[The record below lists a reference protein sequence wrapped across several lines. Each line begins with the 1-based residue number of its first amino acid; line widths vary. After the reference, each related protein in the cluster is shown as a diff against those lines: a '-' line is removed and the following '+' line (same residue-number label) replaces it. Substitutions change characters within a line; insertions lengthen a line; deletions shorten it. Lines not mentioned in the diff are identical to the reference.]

1 MDRTLVEE
9 TGLVI
14 TQDQVLYQV
23 LQVWAEDLKAPFLWR
38 NMWLSVEQYD
48 TISELVYFSS
58 FSFFFKKQTK
68 KKSTLSKLHLKA
80 C

>member
-14 TQDQVLYQV
+14 TQVHVLDHV

-38 NMWLSVEQYD
+38 NM
-48 TISELVYFSS
+48 
-58 FSFFFKKQTK
+58 
-68 KKSTLSKLHLKA
+68 
-80 C
+80 